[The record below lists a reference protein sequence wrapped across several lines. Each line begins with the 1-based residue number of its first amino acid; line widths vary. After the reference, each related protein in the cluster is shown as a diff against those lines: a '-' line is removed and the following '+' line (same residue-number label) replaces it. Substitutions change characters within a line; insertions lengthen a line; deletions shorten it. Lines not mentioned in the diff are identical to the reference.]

1 MSSAS
6 VVTSG
11 VNDSGGRG
19 VAYASGWMER
29 VQSTLNFRAQP
40 FDVEAVA
47 VLYIAEVG
55 DSNRRRSLVRIF
67 SFKYSRVN
75 GLTVS

>member
-1 MSSAS
+1 
-6 VVTSG
+6 
-11 VNDSGGRG
+11 
-19 VAYASGWMER
+19 MER

-47 VLYIAEVG
+47 VLYIAEIG

-67 SFKYSRVN
+67 SFKYPRVN